1 MTYTQNNLRRT
12 SRAHM
17 MNTLQVEFGLD
28 YWERQKLRNTVD
40 LRNKI
45 LEMQAKKLEKEAAK

>member
-1 MTYTQNNLRRT
+1 
-12 SRAHM
+12 M
-17 MNTLQVEFGLD
+17 MNTLQLEFGLD